1 MAGRPKK
8 EDSREKQYR
17 VRLNDEEDKMLDY
30 ASRATGIRKSEI
42 FRKALQE
49 YYRQVQLR
57 QIAEETESDDAW
69 EDDRISLQRVVECP
83 YCCAKNRID
92 LEDEGT
98 ETTDERQMGYEV
110 VYEFEDVEFMCH
122 NCGRSVAVSGYI
134 SEYPI
139 GAFNAEDLK
148 ISPIEED
155 DEDVE

>member
-8 EDSREKQYR
+8 DDSREKQYR

-30 ASRATGIRKSEI
+30 A
-42 FRKALQE
+42 
-49 YYRQVQLR
+49 RQVQLR
-57 QIAEETESDDAW
+57 QIAEEAEPDESW

-83 YCCAKNRID
+83 YCHAKNRID

-98 ETTDERQMGYEV
+98 ETTGERQMGCEV
-110 VYEFEDVEFMCH
+110 IYEFEDVEFLCH
-122 NCGRSVAVSGYI
+122 NCGRSFAVSGYI

-139 GAFNAEDLK
+139 GAFNFEDLK
-148 ISPIEED
+148 ISQIEE

>member
-57 QIAEETESDDAW
+57 QIAEETESDDA
-69 EDDRISLQRVVECP
+69 
-83 YCCAKNRID
+83 
-92 LEDEGT
+92 
-98 ETTDERQMGYEV
+98 
-110 VYEFEDVEFMCH
+110 
-122 NCGRSVAVSGYI
+122 
-134 SEYPI
+134 
-139 GAFNAEDLK
+139 
-148 ISPIEED
+148 
-155 DEDVE
+155 